1 MATDVGEVEA
11 GYAEQLEQLRE
22 LQLLVS
28 LSRQVAALD
37 SLAAVLETLVA
48 VSADEVDA
56 ERGSLFLNDDES
68 GELYT
73 QFASGVD
80 DLRQIRL
87 LNDVGIAGA
96 VFQSGVG
103 EIVHD
108 VYSDPRFNHEIDE
121 QTGFTTQSML
131 CAPVKNAKGET
142 VGVVEMLNKREGAFD
157 ENDLDLLER
166 MTSACA
172 ITLESLHR
180 LERMSRARERE
191 LAFLN
196 VVTDLTSE
204 LELGTLLTKVMS
216 EATRMLDADRTT
228 LFLDDEK
235 TGELF
240 SYIGDKLELEEIRF
254 PNHVG
259 IAGTV
264 FTTRQSVRI
273 PYAYADLRFNPE
285 FDRRSGYFTRSI
297 LCVPIFNKQGKA
309 IGVTQA
315 LNKRGGPFTEED
327 EVRLRAFT
335 AQIASALENAKLFA
349 DVAAMKNYNESVLQS
364 MSSGVVTFDGDGTAH
379 TCNAAA
385 SRILRRE
392 EEDVVGRS
400 AEQVFV
406 GTEWI
411 VERMR
416 RVAETRL
423 TDLALDAELTVDGQ
437 TLSAN
442 VTTVPLLAS
451 DDAQLGTLVMIED
464 ISSEKRVKSTLS
476 RYMDPDLADR
486 LLAAKPHEQL
496 LGGNEALVTVLFSDV
511 RGFTS
516 IAEEL
521 GAQRTV
527 TMLNDYFERMVECI
541 SEQAGMLDK
550 FIGDAIMAA
559 FGLPVAQDDDADRA
573 LRAAIAMI
581 RSLAEWNDE
590 REQRHEPII
599 QIGIGLNTDT
609 VVAGN
614 IGSSKRMD
622 FTMIGDGVN
631 LASRLESACK
641 YYGSSILLSQ
651 TTQAS
656 LKGVY
661 RLREVDRV
669 VVKGKA
675 EPVSVFEC
683 LDNHDDSSFPN
694 LMEALGAFN
703 EGLVRYRDA
712 DFEQAGHWF
721 EQALKANPR
730 DSLAALYIERCA
742 ALIDSPPPSDWEGT
756 WVMADK

>member
-1 MATDVGEVEA
+1 MATEAGEVAAE
-11 GYAEQLEQLRE
+11 YAEQLEQLRE

-37 SLAAVLETLVA
+37 SLDAVLDTLVGVA
-48 VSADEVDA
+48 ADEVAA
-56 ERGSLFLNDDES
+56 ERGALFLNDEES

-73 QFASGVD
+73 HVATGAAS
-80 DLRQIRL
+80 RQIRF

-96 VFQSGVG
+96 VFRAGVG

-108 VYSDPRFNHEIDE
+108 AYSDPRFNREIDE
-121 QTGFTTQSML
+121 QTGFTTRSVL
-131 CAPVKNAKGET
+131 CAPVKNAKGVT
-142 VGVVEMLNKREGAFD
+142 VGVVEILNKREGAFD
-157 ENDLDLLER
+157 ENDLELVER

-180 LERMSRARERE
+180 LEGMSRARERE

-196 VVTDLTSE
+196 VVSDLTSE
-204 LELGTLLTKVMS
+204 LELGALLGKVMS

-228 LFLDDEK
+228 LFLNDEK
-235 TGELF
+235 TGDLV
-240 SYIGDKLELEEIRF
+240 SYIGDKLEVEEIRF

-259 IAGTV
+259 IAGAV
-264 FTTRQSVRI
+264 FTSRQSVRI

-285 FDRRSGYFTRSI
+285 FDQRTGYFTRSI

-309 IGVTQA
+309 IGITQS

-327 EVRLRAFT
+327 EARLRAFT
-335 AQIASALENAKLFA
+335 AQISSALENAKLFA
-349 DVAAMKNYNESVLQS
+349 DVEAMKNYNESVLQS
-364 MSSGVVTFDGDGTAH
+364 MSSGVVTFDEKGSAQ
-379 TCNAAA
+379 TCNSAAT
-385 SRILRRE
+385 RILRRDE
-392 EEDVVGRS
+392 QDVVGQA
-400 AEQVFV
+400 AEEVFASS
-406 GTEWI
+406 EWI

-423 TDLALDAELTVDGQ
+423 TDLAIDAELNIDGGSI
-437 TLSAN
+437 SAN

-486 LLAAKPHEQL
+486 LLAADPHEQL

-527 TMLNDYFERMVECI
+527 AMLNDYFECMVECI
-541 SEQAGMLDK
+541 SAQAGMLDK

-581 RSLAEWNDE
+581 RSLTEWNAE
-590 REQRHEPII
+590 RQLRREPTI

-614 IGSSKRMD
+614 IGSPKRMD

-631 LASRLESACK
+631 LASRLEGACK
-641 YYGSSILLSQ
+641 HYGAGILISQ
-651 TTQAS
+651 TTQSS

-661 RLREVDRV
+661 RLREADRV
-669 VVKGKA
+669 VVKGKI

-683 LDNHDDSSFPN
+683 LDHHDASSFPN
-694 LMEALGAFN
+694 LMEAVGAFN
-703 EGLVRYRDA
+703 EGLARYRGA
-712 DFEQAGHWF
+712 DFEEAAHWF
-721 EQALKANPR
+721 EQALKANPGDR
-730 DSLAALYIERCA
+730 LAALYIERCA
-742 ALIDSPPPSDWEGT
+742 TLSGSPPPPDWDGT
-756 WVMADK
+756 WVMAEK